1 MNPLQLNVTRMCRFG
16 PIVFDARK
24 NSSDA
29 ENYYKV
35 SEEPVNSFHIESLLG
50 TPFVFIQAESSSN
63 AQYRHN

>member
-50 TPFVFIQAESSSN
+50 TPFVFI
-63 AQYRHN
+63 